1 MTRAIEVQS
10 APPPPE
16 PVVEVVL
23 LTVEEASPDIPEVQ
37 SPTLMI
43 QDVKGELSS
52 EKEAVEAYGVV
63 EEEEGSSSTMRK
75 KIPRIKGLLM
85 RLKLLK
91 SQ

>member
-52 EKEAVEAYGVV
+52 EEEAVEAYGVV
-63 EEEEGSSSTMRK
+63 EEEEGSSSTMGK